1 MRREQRGYRTSVA
14 GRRYF
19 AAELIPFPSG
29 GVARWPKLTV
39 RHSTKWRKGALSR
52 AVLPHHLTSFD
63 AHGQP
68 RDRRD
73 SQSPQT

>member
-1 MRREQRGYRTSVA
+1 MILLKVMGWASPSSCV
-14 GRRYF
+14 
-19 AAELIPFPSG
+19 PSG

-52 AVLPHHLTSFD
+52 AVLTHHLTPFD

-68 RDRRD
+68 RDRRFAIPINVIERNGD
-73 SQSPQT
+73 